1 MKQNDDNGYLVPP
14 RQAHLVLVLLFL
26 LMAFDFIDRQV
37 LAAVLPKI
45 KEDWGISDT
54 QGGMLVSV
62 VNVAIALLA
71 LPTAIVTDR
80 WSRTKSIGIM
90 AVVWSTATGVCA
102 LAGNFW
108 HMLIARFMVGAGEAG
123 YVAGGNALLSTFYPK
138 RLRAT
143 VLGIFQSASMLG
155 SVVGFVLGG
164 YIAMHWGWRHAFG
177 VVAIPGLILAVLVFF
192 VRDYTTVKVT
202 KRDEVSGA
210 MREVGLMEMLL
221 GIFRSPVLLL
231 IFVGQAAQ
239 LLFVSSLGNWMP
251 SFFNR
256 VHGLNLQQAGLR
268 AGIILLISAA
278 GVAACGFII
287 DRLSRGQ
294 SHRRLVGASAL
305 SLITAVIFI
314 TAFKTGRIE
323 LLFVGGFFMTS
334 VLGPVMSAVVDF
346 VHPGM
351 RSSTSGAMIT
361 ATNLLGM
368 AVGPVVSGWLSDSFG
383 LETAL
388 MCVSFSPLIAAAC
401 YFSAS
406 RLYSSRAVKPDDAP
420 ELMAQA

>member
-1 MKQNDDNGYLVPP
+1 MNDKKDSGYLVPP
-14 RQAHLVLVLLFL
+14 MQAHMVLVLLFL

-54 QGGMLVSV
+54 QGGALVSV

-90 AVVWSTATGVCA
+90 ALVWSSATGLCA

-108 HMLIARFMVGAGEAG
+108 HMLAARFMVGAGEAG
-123 YVAGGNALLSTFYPK
+123 YVAGGNALISTFYPK

-155 SVVGFVLGG
+155 SVVGFVVGG
-164 YIAMHWGWRHAFG
+164 YIATHWGWRHAFG
-177 VVAIPGLILAVLVFF
+177 VVAVPGLILAVLVFF

-210 MREVGLMEMLL
+210 MREVGVKEMLL
-221 GIFRSPVLLL
+221 NIFRSPVLLL

-239 LLFVSSLGNWMP
+239 LLFVSSVGNWMP

-256 VHGLNLQQAGLR
+256 VHGLDLQQAGLR
-268 AGIILLISAA
+268 SGLILLISAA
-278 GVAACGFII
+278 GVAACGFVI

-294 SHRRLVGASAL
+294 SHRRLVGAAAL
-305 SLITAVIFI
+305 SLITSALFI
-314 TAFKTGRIE
+314 TAFKTDNVALI
-323 LLFVGGFFMTS
+323 FVGGFFMTS

-368 AVGPVVSGWLSDSFG
+368 AIGPVASGALSDHFD
-383 LETAL
+383 LPTAML
-388 MCVSFSPLIAAAC
+388 VVSFSPLIAASC
-401 YFSAS
+401 YFAAS
-406 RLYSSRAVKPDDAP
+406 RLYSSRAVRSEDEP
-420 ELMAQA
+420 ELAVRS